1 MDGRPTPLPSKWVLG
16 GVPER
21 GTVAC
26 FFVRSRETAA
36 RVLEQGAADHTRRR
50 PPPGALSPFVE
61 RYLAPHCLPGTG
73 CPIGAS
79 WTHEFTCRRI
89 RHKFSEKFER
99 AEAAA
104 RPARPEPPSHRFP
117 CRRLMRRRGG
127 RFASQRWTKTAQ
139 A

>member
-61 RYLAPHCLPGTG
+61 RYLAPPPPPLHPRTKWTRRVPHPVLIGHAASRYLAPHCLAGTG

-79 WTHEFTCRRI
+79 WTHEFAPPPT
-89 RHKFSEKFER
+89 
-99 AEAAA
+99 
-104 RPARPEPPSHRFP
+104 PPPS
-117 CRRLMRRRGG
+117 L
-127 RFASQRWTKTAQ
+127 SY
-139 A
+139 